1 MMANEGT
8 DPVRVVL
15 IERMEKKAQANQDDL
30 LWSFA
35 RLLRYTD
42 ARILTLVAESMEV
55 MSDRWHGIHNQ
66 LVNQMSKSFDPPILV
81 LDPASIPRLSMGPGE
96 IQSVGRFTCN
106 PVWCCLT
113 SPKHEPNAH
122 CCQHHR
128 PRKLTWRE
136 RLTGWTQPE

>member
-8 DPVRVVL
+8 DPVRAVL
-15 IERMEKKAQANQDDL
+15 IERMEKKAKANQDDL

-42 ARILTLVAESMEV
+42 ARILTLVAESMEA
-55 MSDRWHGIHNQ
+55 MSDRATEDHKRIYNLMATGIFPIKIDGVLMLPNIPKKQQ
-66 LVNQMSKSFDPPILV
+66 L
-81 LDPASIPRLSMGPGE
+81 
-96 IQSVGRFTCN
+96 
-106 PVWCCLT
+106 
-113 SPKHEPNAH
+113 
-122 CCQHHR
+122 